1 MYKSFFNKKPQLLAC
16 AALLAISSMATAQT
30 ELSITRHGPNPSQ
43 AGVGFVV
50 SAALNSTSPLPF
62 TGSITVAGGGNSC
75 VITLPSTRCLL
86 EPSSSSDNYS
96 IEAHYSGDENHS
108 AADAEGIPHQV
119 VATSSPRRV
128 SVGDGGTLAGAAIR
142 GIDAVG
148 SFDTAMT
155 PDGRFVAYTADTV
168 STDDITET
176 SDIAVFDR
184 ANNTT
189 TIVTVDGNGVQFQ
202 GNSSLHGIS
211 NDGQRLLF
219 TANSDLRASDTNQL
233 PDIYVFDRS
242 QNQLIHVT
250 ANLGPTVSIGNLPF
264 VKPQLSGNGEWVAFY
279 ASDFSTFNFNDFE
292 DIYVVNVNTFETKIV
307 PLPPLPSPELRPRV
321 LEGLSISDD
330 GQTVAI
336 SKTGEMPTDFD
347 IVQAAQL
354 FIYDTSSNITREIE
368 LPPPPQFNP
377 GLIFS
382 LSITGDGR
390 YVFFNSFYDALVSND
405 TNFSADAFRLDL
417 TDDSFEIVALNE
429 NGERLDT
436 GSGSSVISNDG
447 IFLSFSSDASN
458 ILPGTSNAGQVFENY
473 RRNLVTGEV
482 TLISRSINPA
492 VATEFRGIPTAISN
506 DGAINVFETRADIL
520 DTGNENLGSLKYI
533 VDTAKNTTDVFPPI
547 FEGEQADQNITE
559 FKLAQNGQAAM
570 MASAASTLVEGQ
582 HLTSSGSALYFDND
596 LGNANNPWAL
606 VIDPDTGTQNSGRSL
621 KDFDTSED
629 ARFVSFISSLRG
641 LSGVPTNISGDNV
654 FLRDRQAGTN
664 TLVTRTTSNRSVR
677 SSSSPSV
684 SNDGRWVSFVSSD
697 RSLVDGDGNR
707 VNDVFLFDNQDQ
719 SLQRISLDSDGNE
732 AAAASVNPLM
742 DTTGNTVIF
751 DTSNALVSSDTNAM
765 DDVYAYGITGGAL
778 EVVSLSNNGLEANG
792 VSQGRDLSQ
801 DGRFVLFYSEADNL
815 VNGDNNGQGDFFIRD
830 RQDGN
835 TQLIQRIDAEILSDN
850 TGACIAGNGDFV
862 LFQAGNAL
870 YLNERQRNRTREVLA
885 DLGQLN
891 ADIRAV
897 QEQCFSADAH
907 SYGYLSANNDSSTGI
922 DNNRADAFIAIN
934 PMVNASPLA
943 SNDSYT
949 ILEDESLVLSGAD
962 FDGILANDND
972 PDGDLISLINVERIK
987 RVRGLRGEL
996 SVGSSGSVSFTP
1008 EADRFGQGRFNYR
1021 VSDGIASDRARV
1033 SIEVLSVNDQPSFTV
1048 PSEREVRLSNR
1059 NRYNV
1064 RRYARFDAGARNE
1077 SSQRPQYF
1085 ISNISQ
1091 PEVFSQL
1098 PSVTAG
1104 GALRFSLIDD
1114 APLSTITFD
1123 LQVQDN
1129 GGTDN
1134 GGIDTSETQQ
1144 VRLEIMTDRL
1154 KLSTQSNFNAQ

>member
-16 AALLAISSMATAQT
+16 ATLLATSSMAAAQT

-62 TGSITVAGGGNSC
+62 TGSITVTGGGNSC

-86 EPSSSSDNYS
+86 EPSNSSDNYN
-96 IEAHYSGDENHS
+96 IEAHYSGDDNHS
-108 AADAEGIPHQV
+108 AVDAESIPHQV

-128 SVGDGGTLAGAAIR
+128 SVGDGGVLAGAAIH
-142 GIDAVG
+142 GINTNDT
-148 SFDTAMT
+148 FDTVMT
-155 PDGRFVAYTADTV
+155 PDGRFIAYHAATASSDDVTDTL
-168 STDDITET
+168 
-176 SDIAVFDR
+176 DIAVFDR
-184 ANNTT
+184 ENNTT
-189 TIVTVDGNGVQFQ
+189 TLVTIDGNGDQFQ
-202 GNSSLHGIS
+202 ADSMVHGIS
-211 NDGQRLLF
+211 NDGQKILF
-219 TANSDLRASDTNQL
+219 TANSDIASNDNNQL
-233 PDIYVFDRS
+233 PDIYLFDRA
-242 QNQLIHVT
+242 QDQLVRITSV
-250 ANLGPTVSIGNLPF
+250 LGPDVFISDIPF
-264 VKPQLSGNGEWVAFY
+264 IDPQISGNGEWAVFY
-279 ASDFSTFNFNDFE
+279 AQDFSTFNPNDTD
-292 DIYVVNVNTFETKIV
+292 DIYVINVNTLETKIV
-307 PLPPLPSPELRPRV
+307 PLPPLGNPELRPRTI
-321 LEGLSISDD
+321 EGLSISDD
-330 GQTVAI
+330 GQTVAV
-336 SKTGEMPTDFD
+336 SKTRELIGDFG
-347 IVQAAQL
+347 IVEAAQL
-354 FIYDTSSNITREIE
+354 FIYDTGSNITREIE

-377 GLIFS
+377 GLIFGV
-382 LSITGDGR
+382 SITGDGR
-390 YVFFNSFYDALVSND
+390 YVFFNSFYDTLVDGD
-405 TNFSADAFRLDL
+405 TNFQSDIFRLDL
-417 TDDSFEIVALNE
+417 VDDSFEIVALNE
-429 NGERLDT
+429 NGEILDR
-436 GSGSSVISNDG
+436 GAVSS
-447 IFLSFSSDASN
+447 SFSNNGTFLNFSSSASN
-458 ILPGTSNAGQVFENY
+458 VLPGTTNTERLFENY
-473 RRNLVTGEV
+473 RQNLVTGEV
-482 TLISRSINPA
+482 TLISRSVNPA
-492 VATEFRGIPTAISN
+492 DDTELEGSPLAISN
-506 DGAINVFETRADIL
+506 DGAINLFASRDDIL
-520 DTGNENLGSLKYI
+520 NAGISDRTNLKYI
-533 VDTAKNTTDVFPPI
+533 FDTEKNTVSVFPLI
-547 FEGEQADQNITE
+547 TQGEQVDQDITE
-559 FKLAQNGQAAM
+559 LKLAQNGQTAIT
-570 MASAASTLVEGQ
+570 ASAASTLLEGQ
-582 HLTSSGSALYFDND
+582 GHISSNADLYFDND
-596 LGNANNPWAL
+596 LNNANNSWSL
-606 VIDPDTGTQNSGRSL
+606 VIDANARTDSLNRSL

-629 ARFVSFISSLRG
+629 ARFVSFVSPSRG
-641 LSGVPTNISGDNV
+641 WSGIPVNISGDNV
-654 FLRDRQAGTN
+654 FLHDRQAGTN

-742 DTTGNTVIF
+742 DAMGNTVIF

-835 TQLIQRIDAEILSDN
+835 TQLIQRIDAEILGDN

-943 SNDSYT
+943 GNDSYT

-996 SVGSSGSVSFTP
+996 SVGTSGSVSFTP

-1098 PSVTAG
+1098 PNITAG

-1114 APLSTITFD
+1114 APLSNVTFD

-1144 VRLEIMTDRL
+1144 VSLEIMADRL
-1154 KLSTQSNFNAQ
+1154 KLSAQSHFNAQ